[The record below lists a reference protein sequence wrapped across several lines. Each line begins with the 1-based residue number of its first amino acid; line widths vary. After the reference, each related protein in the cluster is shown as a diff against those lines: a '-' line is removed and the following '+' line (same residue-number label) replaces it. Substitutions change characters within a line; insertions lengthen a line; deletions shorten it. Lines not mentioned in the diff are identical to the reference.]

1 MCTWGVS
8 LSPSEKWQVGRRSN
22 KLVFPYPNKKQ
33 PTFPPRERRIEIGE
47 EGESVMKA
55 VAEEAEGLTLQ
66 EK

>member
-1 MCTWGVS
+1 M
-8 LSPSEKWQVGRRSN
+8 GRRSN